1 MLSDRVQGR
10 IVVINTGDRLATVT
24 LATSEVGT
32 GRVNVAGFW
41 YVAVLAAPPPIEL
54 NSPVGVRQARANTH
68 LGGNGAVRED
78 APFDPG
84 NFHKGALTTG
94 KHLIFFI
101 VTGAG
106 LTFLI
111 APDGRGDLFL
121 SGGRLRQEKQYSK
134 YG

>member
-10 IVVINTGDRLATVT
+10 VVVINTGDGLAPVA
-24 LATSEVGT
+24 LAAGEVGP
-32 GRVNVAGFW
+32 GCVNVAGFC

-78 APFDPG
+78 ALFDPG